1 MPKVSILGSG
11 FVGTVVGE
19 GLSKL
24 GNAVIFY
31 DVDEQRV
38 RNLCG
43 LGFTATTSIAQAV
56 DDSTFSFICVPTPN
70 KNMKIDLSYIR
81 SVVSDLSVCLKHKK
95 EYHTV
100 VMKSTVVPTTT
111 RMQVLPLLE
120 KISGKKVG
128 KQLGLCVNPEFLTE
142 ISGSWTD
149 ERSFERKFFNENRI
163 VIGEFDKKSGET
175 LESLYMTLEVPRIR
189 VDLETAE
196 MIKYASN
203 CALATRISY
212 WNEIFYICKRFGID
226 SRVVAEAAAQDPRI
240 GKYGSIH
247 GRAFGGKC
255 LPKDLRAFIRFSE
268 DLGYKPRLLKA
279 TEEIND
285 RMRDEIGVRE

>member
-31 DVDEQRV
+31 DVNEQRV
-38 RNLCG
+38 RNLCD

-149 ERSFERKFFNENRI
+149 EKSFERKFFNENRI

-212 WNEIFYICKRFGID
+212 WNEIFYICKRLGID
-226 SRVVAEAAAQDPRI
+226 SRVVAEAAVQDPRI

-285 RMRDEIGVRE
+285 RIRDEIGVRE